1 MNSSE
6 NPHEALQ
13 DSSAPFYS
21 LGPFSDRKHPRSD
34 SGLSDDDSRNA
45 IGSVQP
51 NNSRRNPLLDSL
63 KHTFPDEPQKL
74 ALFELKDLPD
84 HVIVTWLAM
93 ARSGSVGP
101 ANDLSA
107 TAEPSDSLYKDSP
120 YSTSSLGGGIQSRSR
135 SRLIDGP
142 SMYSSDPG
150 TIASEDSLFQPYQTQ
165 TLTFPFSAVS
175 SSYEADMSHTIAGRP
190 NQSAIHFLPDPKSQS
205 ARALDPIYN
214 PSVTLTDGR
223 RSSST
228 SIIAP
233 QVRGTSRKDLSARRF
248 ASREKFIKHLR
259 SHELPSDCRQLE
271 EWKRQLPEKVWGCG
285 FCVKVFDDV
294 EERLFHISRHFEK
307 GMSRADWDPSR
318 VVLSLLT
325 LPYIANEWILR
336 LNVELGVEY
345 YGQAWPEISWSKEDA
360 MALQRRVTS
369 SQENGADLAES
380 AFNTSIVGRE
390 FLRRKQQLG
399 FTSLDQDSSVVFQHL
414 PSLALTQSK
423 SGNF

>member
-1 MNSSE
+1 
-6 NPHEALQ
+6 
-13 DSSAPFYS
+13 
-21 LGPFSDRKHPRSD
+21 
-34 SGLSDDDSRNA
+34 
-45 IGSVQP
+45 
-51 NNSRRNPLLDSL
+51 
-63 KHTFPDEPQKL
+63 
-74 ALFELKDLPD
+74 
-84 HVIVTWLAM
+84 
-93 ARSGSVGP
+93 
-101 ANDLSA
+101 
-107 TAEPSDSLYKDSP
+107 
-120 YSTSSLGGGIQSRSR
+120 
-135 SRLIDGP
+135 
-142 SMYSSDPG
+142 MYSSDPG
-150 TIASEDSLFQPYQTQ
+150 TIASEDLLFQPYQSQ

-190 NQSAIHFLPDPKSQS
+190 NQSATHFLPDPKSQS
-205 ARALDPIYN
+205 ARALDPKYN

-223 RSSST
+223 RSSNT
-228 SIIAP
+228 SIITP
-233 QVRGTSRKDLSARRF
+233 QVRGTSRVRSHSKDKVQWSCTLCEHDTFRGKQEWSRHERNQHFPRYVYFCQPDIVVRDKELYCVACNLDNPGCNHITKCDAHACAQKDLSARRF

-259 SHELPSDCRQLE
+259 SHELPNDCRQLE

-307 GMSRADWDPSR
+307 GMTRADWDPSR

-360 MALQRRVTS
+360 MALQRRVTR
-369 SQENGADLAES
+369 SQESGADLAES

-399 FTSLDQDSSVVFQHL
+399 FTSLDPDSSVVFQHL